1 MILFWHQRND
11 NETLPSDLEKLAAIK
26 EDLAKHCLPGRDPA
40 R

>member
-11 NETLPSDLEKLAAIK
+11 NETLPSDPEKFAALKEGLEKYR
-26 EDLAKHCLPGRDPA
+26 LPGRDPA